1 MTPPILVIGAGPAGL
16 FGAIRLAARHGG
28 KNVTLLERMPK
39 PGRKLLASGSGQC
52 NITHTGSV
60 EEFLTHYGC
69 ASTLAKT
76 GAAGRFLRPSLYAF
90 PNHAL
95 LEWFE
100 NRGIQFVTEENGK
113 TFPAD
118 RRASTI
124 LNILLDETRR
134 LGTTIEADRRVL
146 HITQTSES
154 DRTPR
159 FTLTACDA
167 SGRIYDYQAGSILIT
182 TGGASYPGTGS
193 SGDGY
198 TLAASLG
205 HRIIPA
211 HPALVP
217 VFVDDFPLASL
228 AGLSF
233 QNIPLVQR
241 RSGKKIDELRGDL
254 LLTHQGLS
262 GPLILDASRHLEP
275 GDLLEVNFV
284 DTSPEDFRNRLDS
297 VLAANPRKLLS
308 TVLPDTGLP
317 RSLSELIC
325 ESFAKNANTTCANGS
340 RMTREAICR
349 YATAFPLTV
358 ARLGPLDTAMATSGG
373 VDLAEVDP
381 ATLESRLVPGLYF
394 AGEVLDF
401 DGDTGGY
408 NLQAAF
414 STAWSVGGVRPL

>member
-16 FGAIRLAARHGG
+16 FGAIQLASRQGG
-28 KNVTLLERMPK
+28 ENVTLLERMPK

-52 NITHTGSV
+52 NISHTGSV
-60 EEFLTHYGC
+60 AEFLTHYGC
-69 ASTLAKT
+69 ASSHAKP
-76 GAAGRFLRPSLYAF
+76 GSAGRFLKPSLYAF

-100 NRGIQFVTEENGK
+100 KRGIQFVTEEKGK
-113 TFPAD
+113 IFPAD

-124 LNILLDETRR
+124 LNTLLDETRR
-134 LGTTIEADRRVL
+134 LGIAFETDRRVL
-146 HITQTSES
+146 HISQTYES
-154 DRTPR
+154 DKTPR
-159 FTLTACDA
+159 FTLTVCDA
-167 SGRIYDYQAGSILIT
+167 SGRAYDYQGGSILIT

-198 TLAASLG
+198 TLASSLG
-205 HRIIPA
+205 HHIIPA
-211 HPALVP
+211 RPALVP
-217 VFVDDFPLASL
+217 VLIDDFPLASL

-233 QNIPLVQR
+233 QNIPLTQR
-241 RSGKKIDELRGDL
+241 HSGKKIDERRGDL

-262 GPLILDASRHLEP
+262 GPLILDASRHIEP

-284 DTSPEDFRNRLDS
+284 DSSPEDFRNRLDTI
-297 VLAANPRKLLS
+297 LAANPRKLLS

-317 RSLSELIC
+317 RSLSDLIC
-325 ESFAKNANTTCANGS
+325 ESFANSADTTCANGS
-340 RMTREAICR
+340 RMAREAICR

-358 ARLGPLDTAMATSGG
+358 ARLGAIDTAMATSGG

-381 ATLESRLVPGLYF
+381 ATLQSRLVPSLYF

-414 STAWSVGGVRPL
+414 STAWSVGGVRPQ